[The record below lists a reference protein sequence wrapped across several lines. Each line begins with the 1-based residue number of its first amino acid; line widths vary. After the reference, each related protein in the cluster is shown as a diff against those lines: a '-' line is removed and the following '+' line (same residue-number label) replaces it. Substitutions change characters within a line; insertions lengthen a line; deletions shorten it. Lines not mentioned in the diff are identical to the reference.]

1 MDPVRD
7 FKAIRD
13 KFFNGERPSEALSRS
28 QLPQSSGIGQSSD
41 RRDQASASASASPR
55 DRMDSSLAALQ
66 QSSYDQMSNDN
77 AGDDADARNK
87 SKRELSTSKRAAQNR
102 AAQV

>member
-1 MDPVRD
+1 MNPVRD

-13 KFFNGERPSEALSRS
+13 KFFNGERPSEALSRA

-41 RRDQASASASASPR
+41 RRDQASASASPR
-55 DRMDSSLAALQ
+55 DRMDTSLAALQ
-66 QSSYDQMSNDN
+66 QSSYDAMSNDN